1 MRQYL
6 DALQQVRDSGV
17 KKVTALAPVRRKYL
31 ACKHGMI
38 WRMVFRR

>member
-17 KKVTALAPVRRKYL
+17 KKATVLARERRKCL
-31 ACKHGMI
+31 VCRRGMI
-38 WRMVFRR
+38 